1 MSRVPLL
8 DFKKVTV
15 IKGDDKKVLDG
26 INITIRVGEDLAIL
40 GPNGSGKSSL
50 IKTIT
55 REYYPLDG
63 VAGRVYRIL
72 GHEMWDI
79 FDLRFHLGIVSP
91 DLQNTMARHLTA
103 EEVVLSGF
111 FSTVGL
117 YSDAVTPL
125 MRERVRGTLEF
136 LEVGHLA
143 RRLMTEMSSGE
154 ARRVLIARALVHDPK
169 ALVLDEPMTSLDI
182 RARFK
187 FQRLLSKIAQRGT
200 NIILVTHELS
210 DIIPEI
216 NRVILIKEGRIIE
229 NGPKEQLLTAQNISK
244 LFGVE
249 ISVEKRNGY
258 YHAWV

>member
-26 INITIRVGEDLAIL
+26 INITIEVGEDLAIL

-55 REYYPLDG
+55 REYYPMDG
-63 VAGRVYRIL
+63 TDGRVYRIL
-72 GHEMWDI
+72 GQEMWDI

-91 DLQNTMARHLTA
+91 DLQNTMARYLTA

-117 YSDAVTPL
+117 YSDAVTKA
-125 MRERVRGTLEF
+125 MRERVRDTLEF
-136 LEVGHLA
+136 LEIEGLA
-143 RRLMTEMSSGE
+143 RRVMTEMSSGE

-182 RARFK
+182 RARSKFK
-187 FQRLLSKIAQRGT
+187 RLLRKIAKKGT

-216 NRVILIKEGRIIE
+216 KRVVLIRDGRIIE
-229 NGPKEQLLTAQNISK
+229 DGPKERLLTADKISR

-249 ISVEKRNGY
+249 LSVEERNGY